1 MEDMDKGIEG
11 SGIGVFINRVIRGNC
26 LEVMRGMSGDSI
38 DAVITSPPYNVGV
51 LYDEYRD
58 DMDFGEYKE
67 YMRGILGEIGRV
79 LKVGG
84 RVMINLAPACGLY
97 YPTHHIISGI
107 MLELGFIWKAEI
119 IWNKN
124 NYGCSYTTWGSWRS
138 PSSPYIK
145 TGYEYI
151 NVYCKGSLKKEGRKE
166 DIDIT
171 EEEFKRWTDGLWNVT
186 PETKMRRYGHPAMFP
201 EEIPRRLMKLFTYRS
216 DVILDPFCGVGTTCL
231 VAKKLGRK
239 YIGIDISEK
248 YCEIAERRIR
258 NASLE
263 VSLFDADTESG
274 ELKVKS

>member
-1 MEDMDKGIEG
+1 MVNMNSGLDGG
-11 SGIGVFINRVIRGNC
+11 GIGEFTNRVIRGNC
-26 LEVMRGMSGDSI
+26 LEVIGRMGDSCI

-51 LYDEYRD
+51 EYDCYKD
-58 DMDFGEYKE
+58 DRDFGFYIR
-67 YMRGILGEIGRV
+67 YMRGILEEIWRV
-79 LKVGG
+79 MKDGG
-84 RVMINLAPACGLY
+84 RVMINLAPASGLY
-97 YPTHHIISGI
+97 YPTHHIITGI
-107 MLELGFIWKAEI
+107 MLEIGFIWKAEI

-151 NVYCKGSLKKEGRKE
+151 NVYCKGSLKKGGRKE

-171 EEEFKRWTDGLWNVT
+171 EEEFKRWTDGLWVVA
-186 PETKMRRYGHPAMFP
+186 PETRMKRYGHPAMFP

-216 DVILDPFCGVGTTCL
+216 DIILDPFCGVGTTCL
-231 VAKKLGRK
+231 VAKKLGRR

-263 VSLFDADTESG
+263 VSLFDVG
-274 ELKVKS
+274 N